1 MSISEVVFDDV
12 RVLGL
17 LDEAGLDLQ
26 RLFTPKEM
34 ATATAKTTSGETP
47 DAPPNAQREAQGEA
61 DLNEGKTQASNSES
75 QINED
80 TSQEAQSET
89 GSESSKGTLASA
101 DDLQKQSQETSWYVE
116 LQQFVFNNGT
126 IDMVERSVS
135 GGTYYRISSV
145 NIKTGAV
152 TTDFSKPITYSTS
165 LHVGADT
172 QAFTTTPKGTF
183 ISSGSVNIA
192 EQAISGKATVEQL
205 LLNQF
210 QQYISV

>member
-1 MSISEVVFDDV
+1 
-12 RVLGL
+12 
-17 LDEAGLDLQ
+17 
-26 RLFTPKEM
+26 
-34 ATATAKTTSGETP
+34 
-47 DAPPNAQREAQGEA
+47 
-61 DLNEGKTQASNSES
+61 
-75 QINED
+75 
-80 TSQEAQSET
+80 
-89 GSESSKGTLASA
+89 
-101 DDLQKQSQETSWYVE
+101 
-116 LQQFVFNNGT
+116 
-126 IDMVERSVS
+126 MVERSVS

-210 QQYISV
+210 QQYISPYANVTLEEGLFNLDVEFNAEIDEKDSAALNAKASTSITNLSVLDNAKTTSGETPDAPPLTRSVRLKAKLI